1 MKTGLV
7 LLAILAGIGLISA
20 YIVLNPV
27 SEIGMKSASEIPVE
41 KERLY
46 NDVKYLTNISPP
58 RQAFNPAG
66 LDQAATY
73 IYKEFQKLSDRVS
86 YQPFKVDGQTYKNI
100 ICTLGPAE
108 GERIIVGAHYDVCGN
123 QPGADDN
130 ASGVAGLLEM
140 ARLLHAQES
149 SLKYRFDLVSFCL
162 EEPPYFKTSSMG
174 SAVHAKSLRKA
185 GVSVK
190 AMVCLEMIGYFSEE
204 KGSQRYPVPGMNAIY
219 PDKANFI
226 SVVGDLNQE
235 KLVAHL
241 KKYMLAGSTIDV
253 QSLNAPASIP
263 GVDFSDHLNYWA
275 NNYPAAMITNTSF
288 YRNPNYHQE
297 SDTIDTLD
305 FDKMAEVVKGVYWAV
320 MHL

>member
-1 MKTGLV
+1 
-7 LLAILAGIGLISA
+7 
-20 YIVLNPV
+20 
-27 SEIGMKSASEIPVE
+27 MKSALKILVE

-46 NDVKYLTNISPP
+46 ADVQYLTQITPP
-58 RQAFNPAG
+58 RQAFNLTG
-66 LDQAATY
+66 IEQAATY
-73 IYKEFQKLSDRVS
+73 IYEEFQKLSNRVS

-100 ICTLGPAE
+100 ICSLGPTE
-108 GERIIVGAHYDVCGN
+108 GERIIIGAHYDVCGN

-130 ASGVAGLLEM
+130 ASGVAGLLEI
-140 ARLLHAQES
+140 ARLLHAQEAK
-149 SLKYRFDLVSFCL
+149 LKYRFDLVSFCL
-162 EEPPYFKTSSMG
+162 EEPPYFKTASMG
-174 SAVHAKSLRKA
+174 SAVHAKSLRKE
-185 GVSVK
+185 GVIVK
-190 AMVCLEMIGYFSEE
+190 AMVCLEMIGYYSEE
-204 KGSQRYPVPGMNAIY
+204 KGSQRYPLPGMHAIY

-226 SVVGDLNQE
+226 SVIGDLNQE

-263 GVDFSDHLNYWA
+263 GVDLSDHLNYWA
-275 NNYPAAMITNTSF
+275 NNYPAVMITNTSF
-288 YRNPNYHQE
+288 YRNPHYHQE